1 MKKSTLVYLSVCF
14 LIIVVSLVIKRSL
27 NTEIETVEWNSP
39 DENITLG
46 FFVGKSGHLYLEG
59 RMNGASGLFL
69 FDTGAENS
77 FLNEK
82 YITEEDL
89 KLDSLT
95 IRDAKDLLQTRNL
108 YKVPYLELGAIKIND
123 LIVYPADS
131 LSWKDPKGIFYK
143 QDSVIGVIG
152 NNIISKFTW
161 DFDMVNRRVTVS
173 NSKNYCDTIADSLAF
188 DLVSVEKHKEIL
200 VRINGKLK
208 RLSLDFGSFNPISL
222 SGPIPNKEEA
232 DKKNSFSQ
240 DTKSALNHLNPN
252 EDKADNFDFVDVKFG
267 DYEFKEIK
275 CSENDYSNLLGI
287 PFVWSFKRVVIDYTN
302 NKAYFID
309 YDENASNFGVVK
321 YNRESFINWNG
332 VKIFPG
338 QPKGVIYIFEKDL
351 IKLTYVCYGKLM
363 VYNSNNQLDSI
374 NCSDSIRL
382 PDGKMK
388 MGPATIRVES
398 ILQRRKKK

>member
-1 MKKSTLVYLSVCF
+1 MKKSTLIYLSVCL
-14 LIIVVSLVIKRSL
+14 LIIIVSLAKKGSE
-27 NTEIETVEWNSP
+27 NKESEIVEWNSP

-46 FFVGKSGHLYLEG
+46 FFVGKSGHLYFEG
-59 RMNGASGLFL
+59 RMNGTSGLFL

-77 FLNEK
+77 VLNEK
-82 YITEEDL
+82 YITDKDL

-108 YKVPYLELGAIKIND
+108 YKVPYLELGAFKIKD

-131 LSWKDPKGIFYK
+131 LSWKDPKGAFYK

-152 NNIISKFTW
+152 NNIISKFIW

-173 NSKNYCDTIADSLAF
+173 NSKAYCDTIPDSLAF
-188 DLVSVEKHKEIL
+188 ELVSVEKHKEIL

-208 RLSLDFGSFNPISL
+208 RFTLDFGSFNPISL

-252 EDKADNFDFVDVKFG
+252 QDKADNFHFADVKFG

-275 CSENDYSNLLGI
+275 CMENNHISLLGI

-302 NKAYFID
+302 NKAYFIG
-309 YDENASNFGVVK
+309 YDENASDFGVVK
-321 YNRESFINWNG
+321 FNRESFIYWEG
-332 VKIFPG
+332 AKIFNSKPEG
-338 QPKGVIYIFEKDL
+338 MKFIFKQDS
-351 IKLTYVCYGKLM
+351 IDISYTCYGKLT
-363 VYNSNNQLDSI
+363 VYNNRDKMDSI
-374 NCSDSIRL
+374 NVSDSIRF
-382 PDGKMK
+382 PDGKIK
-388 MGPATIRVES
+388 PGPVTLVMDS
-398 ILQRRKKK
+398 ID